1 MKRKILQIK
10 EQPLQDPKAFS
21 ITALFLFAV
30 VVVLLSVLLD
40 PTRQY
45 DPNRH
50 QYDPENKIVLSNF
63 VEKPDYSDA
72 YMPNPEVPDAYFL
85 RWITASC
92 DVILTGKVLT
102 DGQEGIMYIGSPDNS
117 PPFPYTDFTVHVRD
131 VWFGET
137 YENEKTITLRIE
149 GNLNSIVTKPQKG
162 DELVL
167 FLALDV
173 YLESHNVTLEEG
185 SPTHWYALTTSGNEE
200 SILAINPPNDTLY
213 SFSDHPVMSS
223 FDGEGPETLKSAIE
237 DATQSLLTI
246 DLQEGE
252 TLMYDEYLFDIGE
265 IGAEYLGDNYTP
277 YVPQTDE
284 EETE

>member
-1 MKRKILQIK
+1 MKTKILSIK
-10 EQPLQDPKAFS
+10 ERLLRNPKVFYIA
-21 ITALFLFAV
+21 ALFLFAAT
-30 VVVLLSVLLD
+30 VVLISCGS
-40 PTRQY
+40 Y
-45 DPNRH
+45 DSNRH

-72 YMPNPEVPDAYFL
+72 YMPNPEIPDAYFP

-102 DGQEGIMYIGSPDNS
+102 DGQEGIMRVGYDRQ
-117 PPFPYTDFTVHVRD
+117 FAMTYTDFTVRVRD

-137 YENEKTITLRIE
+137 YENEKTITLRVE
-149 GNLNSIVTKPQKG
+149 GGLDSSVTKPQKG

-173 YLESHNVTLEEG
+173 YLDSYSDYILLEEG
-185 SPTHWYALTTSGNEE
+185 SPTHWYAHSPSGSEQG
-200 SILAINPPNDTLY
+200 ILAINPPDDTLY

-223 FDGEGPETLKSAIE
+223 FDGKDPETLKSAIE

-277 YVPQTDE
+277 YVPPNQNE